1 MSLVPSEYLIELV
14 KAKVAP
20 IDLPYDEGIST
31 SAGKTLPF
39 FVEREWSGP
48 AGTYWETWSIRRGGR
63 EVIYSA
69 RPQQV
74 KVSGMQSIRRFVDR
88 VDEPIQ
94 IEPGTYQ
101 LVFIVEGRFMG
112 SREIEVL
119 PPDEAAA

>member
-1 MSLVPSEYLIELV
+1 
-14 KAKVAP
+14 
-20 IDLPYDEGIST
+20 
-31 SAGKTLPF
+31 
-39 FVEREWSGP
+39 
-48 AGTYWETWSIRRGGR
+48 
-63 EVIYSA
+63 
-69 RPQQV
+69 
-74 KVSGMQSIRRFVDR
+74 MQSIRRFVDR